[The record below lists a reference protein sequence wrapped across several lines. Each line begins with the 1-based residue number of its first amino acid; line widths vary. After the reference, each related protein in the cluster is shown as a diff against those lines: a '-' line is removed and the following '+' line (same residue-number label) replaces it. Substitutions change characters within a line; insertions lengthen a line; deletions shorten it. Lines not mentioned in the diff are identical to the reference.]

1 VVPLALVAMAVV
13 QPASPWTFK
22 ILGVVGLVTWA
33 LAVVLGSRLLRLV
46 AALRV
51 IAQLD
56 TVARGQRT
64 GG

>member
-1 VVPLALVAMAVV
+1 
-13 QPASPWTFK
+13 
-22 ILGVVGLVTWA
+22 VVGLVTWA